1 MALIQWSM
9 DENVAVLAMN
19 NGENRLNLN
28 FLKAMLKALDDIEN
42 TSSANALVVKATDE
56 KIWCNGL
63 DLDWL
68 AVGIAQR
75 DPGIEE
81 FFNMQDHFFRRVAHY
96 PMPAVAAITGHAFA
110 GGAVLACCFDFIFM
124 RSDRGFFCLP
134 EVDLRI
140 PFMPYMDALIKRAL
154 PMQTVIE
161 AQLTGKRYT
170 ATELEKL
177 HIIHEACTSAEET
190 VNRAVAY
197 AKTLNKGRG
206 IVAEMKNV
214 MNAGIANLIDN
225 NIRPDYYSGDIP
237 IK

>member
-1 MALIQWSM
+1 MASVEWSM
-9 DENVAVLAMN
+9 DENIAVLAMN

-42 TSSANALVVKATDE
+42 KSRANALVVKATDE

-68 AVGIAQR
+68 ARGIPKR
-75 DPGIEE
+75 DPSIEE
-81 FFNMQDHFFRRVAHY
+81 FFDMQDRFFRRVTLY
-96 PMPAVAAITGHAFA
+96 PMLTVAALTGHAFA

-161 AQLTGKRYT
+161 GQLTGKRFT
-170 ATELEKL
+170 ATELENL
-177 HIIHEACTSAEET
+177 QIIRKACLSTDET
-190 VNRAVAY
+190 VKEAIAY
-197 AKTLNKGRG
+197 AKTLNKSRG
-206 IVAEMKNV
+206 IVAEMKKV
-214 MNAGIANLIDN
+214 MNAQIVCLIDN
-225 NIRPDYYSGDIP
+225 NVRPDYYSGEIP

>member
-1 MALIQWSM
+1 MALIQWSL

-42 TSSANALVVKATDE
+42 ISRANALVVKATDE

-68 AVGIAQR
+68 AAGIAER
-75 DPGIEE
+75 DPSIEE
-81 FFNMQDHFFRRVAHY
+81 FFDMQDHFFRRVTHY
-96 PMPAVAAITGHAFA
+96 PMPTVAAITGHAFA

-154 PMQTVIE
+154 PMQAVVE

-170 ATELEKL
+170 ATELVKL
-177 HIIHEACTSAEET
+177 HVIREACPSAEET
-190 VNRAVAY
+190 VNSAIAY
-197 AKTLNKGRG
+197 AKTLNKGRS
-206 IVAEMKNV
+206 IVAEMKKV
-214 MNAGIANLIDN
+214 MNAGIAHLIDN
-225 NIRPDYYSGDIP
+225 NVRPDYYSGEIP